1 RTALPGSDAAALADG
16 SDPPHLLAVAALL
29 PNKDQALLLAALS
42 DLTDLPW
49 TASLTGSDTADPVY
63 AARLRDMVN
72 RLGLQDR
79 IRIPGELRGGALEAE
94 WAAADLSLLISQA
107 ETFGLVVTE
116 SIARGVPVV
125 VRAGTGAV
133 EALAAGTPAPAST
146 ATDSRATLPGTAV
159 ALGTDPAPLTEVL
172 RRWLSEPGLRT
183 RWRAAAV
190 DARDRLPG
198 WDATARTVLAALDRE
213 HRAAQPPAAPPGAAQ
228 ESRPR
233 KIPLPHKLVDNDPM
247 TPQPLTTHLRTAN
260 APPART
266 LTRERLRAWAW
277 HKQGLDGSL
286 AGCTAEQVFARAGWA
301 RSVGGANPYLT
312 LFARAGI
319 RREQVDAD
327 VLAHRILEL
336 PTARGCT
343 YVLGRDDFAWALTL
357 SRDAAE
363 AAVKVVGRLGVD
375 RGEIALLE
383 EQVLHTLAEAA
394 APMDPRQLK
403 EELGESVRN
412 LGEEGKRKGATTTLP
427 TALGI
432 LQSQGRIRRVPATG
446 RLDQQRYAYELWN
459 LPPSPL
465 DDDQARTELIRRYL
479 GWTGGATF
487 KQSQWF
493 TAFTVAQSK
502 AALASVGA
510 VEVPTAAGETLWM
523 LPDDVEQLA
532 AFQEPEEEQIQLLA
546 GTDSL
551 ALLRRNAAD
560 LLAEE
565 DQHMN
570 IPGSLA
576 LQADL
581 PDHPIVDRGRIIG
594 LWQYDPGTER
604 IAPWVFRAPTAAVTR
619 RIAEIEDWIREDLGD
634 FRAFSLDSPASRQAR
649 IDALAAAGGPAT

>member
-1 RTALPGSDAAALADG
+1 
-16 SDPPHLLAVAALL
+16 
-29 PNKDQALLLAALS
+29 
-42 DLTDLPW
+42 
-49 TASLTGSDTADPVY
+49 
-63 AARLRDMVN
+63 
-72 RLGLQDR
+72 
-79 IRIPGELRGGALEAE
+79 
-94 WAAADLSLLISQA
+94 
-107 ETFGLVVTE
+107 
-116 SIARGVPVV
+116 
-125 VRAGTGAV
+125 
-133 EALAAGTPAPAST
+133 
-146 ATDSRATLPGTAV
+146 
-159 ALGTDPAPLTEVL
+159 
-172 RRWLSEPGLRT
+172 
-183 RWRAAAV
+183 
-190 DARDRLPG
+190 
-198 WDATARTVLAALDRE
+198 
-213 HRAAQPPAAPPGAAQ
+213 
-228 ESRPR
+228 
-233 KIPLPHKLVDNDPM
+233 M
-247 TPQPLTTHLRTAN
+247 TPQPLTTQPLTAN

-266 LTRERLRAWAW
+266 LTPERLRAWAW

-286 AGCTAEQVFARAGWA
+286 AGCTSEQVFARGGWA

-343 YVLGRDDFAWALTL
+343 YVLGRDDYAWSLQL
-357 SRDAAE
+357 GRDAAE
-363 AAVKVVGRLGVD
+363 NAVKVVGRLGVD

-394 APMDPRQLK
+394 VPLDPRQLK

-412 LGEEGKRKGATTTLP
+412 LGEEGRKKGATTTLP

-432 LQSQGRIRRVPATG
+432 LQSQGRIRRVPANG
-446 RLDQQRYAYELWN
+446 RLDQQRYAYELWD

-465 DDDQARTELIRRYL
+465 DEDEARTELIRRYL

-502 AALASVGA
+502 ASLAEAGA

-523 LPDDVEQLA
+523 LPDDVERLA
-532 AFQEPEEEQIQLLA
+532 AFHEPAGEQIQLLA

-560 LLAEE
+560 LLDEE
-565 DQHMN
+565 DRHTHAL
-570 IPGSLA
+570 GSLA

-594 LWQYDPGTER
+594 LWQYDPGRER
-604 IAPWVFRAPTAAVTR
+604 IVPWLFHGRTPAVTR
-619 RIAEIEDWIREDLGD
+619 RITEVEDWIREDLGD
-634 FRAFSLDSPASRQAR
+634 FRAFSLDSPATRQKR
-649 IDALAAAGGPAT
+649 IDNLEAAAAGSASGS